1 MKPLLENDKVICA
14 HNGIVQLKSDKG
26 SDLIINGNP
35 AITKSDLI
43 NASISGCT
51 HNIAGVPKPCTK
63 IMQIPDNALST
74 LIETGGEKVVLEDML
89 SMIMTDNGV
98 SLQLQGNQEKPLILD
113 N

>member
-43 NASISGCT
+43 NASISGYT
-51 HNIAGVPKPCTK
+51 HNIAGVPKPCIK
-63 IMQIPDNALST
+63 IMQIPDN
-74 LIETGGEKVVLEDML
+74 ETGGEAVVLEDMP

-98 SLQLQGNQEKPLILD
+98 PLQLQGNQEKPLILD